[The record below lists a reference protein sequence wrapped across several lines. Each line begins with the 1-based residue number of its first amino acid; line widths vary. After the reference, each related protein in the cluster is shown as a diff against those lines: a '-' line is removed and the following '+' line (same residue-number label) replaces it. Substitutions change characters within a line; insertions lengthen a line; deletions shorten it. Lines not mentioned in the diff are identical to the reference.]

1 MIATSNDIQERC
13 WVCNL
18 EVYALVFWSR
28 NFGLKTQ
35 KELYRHGIDEMAYEN
50 QLYELEERN

>member
-13 WVCNL
+13 WVCNM

-28 NFGLKTQ
+28 NFGLKHQ

-50 QLYELEERN
+50 